1 MKAEKDMFELGK
13 EKMDQA
19 KSFFEELEVQFAL
32 GKAEAKEAFE
42 REKKNFMEFIDDQRR
57 RMRDEAQNKAERLNV
72 LEARMEALAGLLVSD
87 APATVEAY
95 DQAKAALL
103 HSIYEVE
110 AALKDAYN
118 EAGAGLRPYLD
129 QFRNALDGYRIPLA
143 LSSFEDQAEVLLK
156 KEALDEALS
165 GLMGRF
171 QAEEKTEDKVE
182 HFMAEM
188 ETAFEHVKK
197 AVKELIK

>member
-13 EKMDQA
+13 EKMDQV

-42 REKKNFMEFIDDQRR
+42 REKKNFMDFIDEQRH
-57 RMRDEAQNKAERLNV
+57 RMRKEEELKAEKLQV
-72 LEARMEALAGLLVSD
+72 LETKIEALANLLV
-87 APATVEAY
+87 AEIPGTVEDY
-95 DQAKAALL
+95 DVSKETQLRT
-103 HSIYEVE
+103 IYDVE
-110 AALKDAYN
+110 AALKEAYT
-118 EAGAGLRPYLD
+118 EAGAGLRPHLD
-129 QFRNALDGYRIPLA
+129 QFRNALDAYRIPLA
-143 LSSFEDQAEVLLK
+143 LSSLENHAEVLVK
-156 KEALDEALS
+156 KEALDKVVADIL
-165 GLMGRF
+165 GRF
-171 QAEEKTEDKVE
+171 QSEEKTEDRVE